1 MPILSAVG
9 RFEAQLDSQLAP
21 SARATIDLAGAE
33 AARLR
38 HGWVGSEHLA
48 LALLKPGS
56 RGNALLRALGA
67 DPERLRARIEALCP
81 AGRERSQNLPYTS
94 RAWVALKLA
103 RNAAVQENATPI
115 EAEFILLGLLLEEK
129 SEFARLVLNDER
141 ISPAMVLD
149 AIRNPAASTFRL
161 VLSDESEH
169 PIATQIISQIAEAV
183 AIGRLKP
190 GDRLATVRSLADDL
204 GIAPGTVAR
213 AYRTLEEMGAVR
225 TDGVRGTLIAE
236 RTHDAVSTSE
246 RLSMLT
252 SELRGIAVR
261 GFHVGSNA
269 EELHEALNRAIS
281 GIRFEE
287 ITT

>member
-1 MPILSAVG
+1 MPTTSAVD

-48 LALLKPGS
+48 LALLKSGT
-56 RGNALLRALGA
+56 RTNAMLRALGA
-67 DPERLRARIEALCP
+67 SPERLRERIEAMCP

-94 RAWVALKLA
+94 RAWVVLKLA
-103 RNAAVQENATPI
+103 RNAATQENGKPI

-129 SEFARLVLNDER
+129 SAVAQLLRNEQR
-141 ISPAMVLD
+141 ITPELVLD
-149 AIRNPAASTFRL
+149 AIRNPNASTFRL

-169 PIATQIISQIAEAV
+169 PIATQIINQIAEAV
-183 AIGRLKP
+183 ATGRLNP
-190 GDRLATVRSLADDL
+190 GDRLATVRSLADEL

-213 AYRTLEEMGAVR
+213 AYRTLEEMGTIR
-225 TDGVRGTLIAE
+225 TDGVRGTMIAD
-236 RTHDAVSTSE
+236 RTHDVMSTSE

-252 SELRGIAVR
+252 SELRTIAVR
-261 GFHVGSNA
+261 GFHAGSNA
-269 EELHEALNRAIS
+269 DELHEALNRAIS
-281 GIRFEE
+281 GIRFPE
-287 ITT
+287 TLP